1 MIRYAACLLMALS
14 LSGCTKVCNEMG
26 CIPNSYTTLRLT
38 EPLDA
43 RQANHVRV
51 QASGQTLECDL
62 PAGAR
67 DCTAPSEITAIR
79 SGDQWTQLSLPA
91 AIQES
96 ASITVT
102 RNGAPTTRDVTPTT
116 ETDYPNGE
124 DCPPA
129 CPHPVLTF

>member
-1 MIRYAACLLMALS
+1 
-14 LSGCTKVCNEMG
+14 MG
-26 CIPNSYTTLRLT
+26 CVPNSYSALRLT

-51 QASGQTLECDL
+51 QASGQTMECDL

-67 DCTAPSEITAIR
+67 DCAVPSEITAMR
-79 SGDQWTQLSLPA
+79 SGDQWTQFSLPA
-91 AIQES
+91 AIHET
-96 ASITVT
+96 AAVTVT
-102 RNGAPTTRDVTPTT
+102 RAGAPTTRDVTPTT